1 MYETNAEGF
10 ENLVKSNAFGYFSN
24 WDTNLQTLYQSAMT
38 SASGVRKLDADWLEL
53 IDTLSEAGVE
63 LDENAVLAVA
73 YGDSV
78 DGVTESVKMLSDK
91 EAEYYINALK
101 NGQTLTEEQQK
112 QLDAYKAANEEKT
125 ASLMELSESEAQYL
139 ITAQI
144 NGQTLTEDQQEMVA
158 AYKEAHAEQ
167 AESYAELAQREKEI
181 NDTRVEQARQT
192 ESEIELNT
200 ETSLEK
206 RTQTMLKNQ
215 ESVKQAQDD
224 YNKMMKHARDTG
236 NKNLEAFLQQLD
248 ITSVEGMTILRQMA
262 EKSGKEID
270 ETTQAFI
277 DAWAQG
283 ADVGMDKVEGAVE
296 SGASTT
302 RSTIQSEFSEGNARN
317 DMYGLVEAGES
328 TMHDLERGIE
338 NAQPGVERAM
348 EYAIGHGRSNLY
360 AYISQAQFA
369 NLGDKIDDEIARGIR
384 RSASAITSAAR
395 SVASQVKSIFKFS
408 VSVNRTYSGASIRS
422 YDAGGFFTSPQVIEI
437 AERRPEFVGAAEDLQ
452 TFIDASVKNAFS
464 KLRTYPNL
472 ELPNVWGS
480 RTGGRA
486 ASGGT
491 QSTIGAGG
499 ITVNI
504 DSFVNN
510 TNQDVDTL
518 TARVADSLQRQ
529 INRRRI
535 TWQG

>member
-248 ITSVEGMTILRQMA
+248 ITSVEA
-262 EKSGKEID
+262 
-270 ETTQAFI
+270 
-277 DAWAQG
+277 
-283 ADVGMDKVEGAVE
+283 
-296 SGASTT
+296 
-302 RSTIQSEFSEGNARN
+302 
-317 DMYGLVEAGES
+317 
-328 TMHDLERGIE
+328 
-338 NAQPGVERAM
+338 
-348 EYAIGHGRSNLY
+348 
-360 AYISQAQFA
+360 
-369 NLGDKIDDEIARGIR
+369 
-384 RSASAITSAAR
+384 
-395 SVASQVKSIFKFS
+395 
-408 VSVNRTYSGASIRS
+408 
-422 YDAGGFFTSPQVIEI
+422 
-437 AERRPEFVGAAEDLQ
+437 
-452 TFIDASVKNAFS
+452 
-464 KLRTYPNL
+464 
-472 ELPNVWGS
+472 
-480 RTGGRA
+480 
-486 ASGGT
+486 
-491 QSTIGAGG
+491 
-499 ITVNI
+499 
-504 DSFVNN
+504 
-510 TNQDVDTL
+510 
-518 TARVADSLQRQ
+518 
-529 INRRRI
+529 
-535 TWQG
+535 